1 MNENQK
7 RPDSFRRLS
16 ECAPG
21 VARWIGKAFLA
32 AGFLLGIY
40 GLTEES
46 PVVMRAGLG
55 LLAAGIAAMSYALF
69 LALVAR
75 SHQPDK

>member
-1 MNENQK
+1 MNEAQK
-7 RPDSFRRLS
+7 TPDSFKRWP
-16 ECAPG
+16 EFAPG
-21 VARWIGKAFLA
+21 VARWIGKAFLG

-55 LLAAGIAAMSYALF
+55 LLAAGIVAMSYGLF